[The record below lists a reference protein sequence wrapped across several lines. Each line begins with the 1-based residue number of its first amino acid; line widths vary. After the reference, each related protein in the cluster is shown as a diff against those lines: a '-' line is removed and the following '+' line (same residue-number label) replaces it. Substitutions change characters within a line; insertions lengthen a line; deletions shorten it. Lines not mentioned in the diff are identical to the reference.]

1 MADFNV
7 VPKVTYANSLISG
20 QALKGLKLPG
30 GVLAYDPKPVS
41 FGEMSKLEPT
51 KLPAPAGLTTAE
63 ADVEVPGVE
72 RVGGSGNA
80 TQWKFNGGD
89 IILKVEIAVYII
101 DKYAPV
107 PALFKVIMEHE
118 YLHVLDYQTLAK
130 SRIAKLLE
138 GDRTLQPWLAGQSWT
153 GDAFYVRLLEVWGSE
168 AKRLGNTRDS
178 GATYERH
185 KQEIIKLAPR
195 L

>member
-1 MADFNV
+1 MADFNL
-7 VPKVTYANSLISG
+7 VPKVSYANSVLTG
-20 QALKGLKLPG
+20 QVLKSLKVPG
-30 GVLAYDPKPVS
+30 GVLPYDPTPVS
-41 FGEMSKLEPT
+41 FAEMSRLEPR

-72 RVGGSGNA
+72 KVGGTGNA
-80 TQWKFNGGD
+80 TQWRFTGGD

-107 PALFKVIMEHE
+107 AGLFKVITEHE

-130 SRIAKLLE
+130 SRISALIAA
-138 GDRTLQPWLAGQSWT
+138 DRTLQPWLGGDPWS
-153 GDAFYVRLLEVWGSE
+153 GDAFYARLKSVWGTE
-168 AKRLGNTRDS
+168 AERLGNTRDS

-185 KQEIIKLAPR
+185 KQEIVKLAPR

>member
-7 VPKVTYANSLISG
+7 VPKVSYTNSVLTG
-20 QALKGLKLPG
+20 QVLKNLKVPG
-30 GVLAYDPKPVS
+30 GVLPYDPTPVS
-41 FGEMSKLEPT
+41 FGDMSRLEPR

-72 RVGGSGNA
+72 KVGGSGNA
-80 TQWKFNGGD
+80 TQWRFTGGD

-107 PALFKVIMEHE
+107 AALFKVIMEHE

-130 SRIAKLLE
+130 SRVSKLIE
-138 GDRTLQPWLAGQSWT
+138 ADRTLQPWLGGDPWS
-153 GDAFYVRLLEVWGSE
+153 GDAFYARLKTVWGNE
-168 AKRLGNTRDS
+168 AERLGNTRDS

>member
-1 MADFNV
+1 MADFNL
-7 VPKVTYANSLISG
+7 VPKVSYTNSVLTG
-20 QALKGLKLPG
+20 QVLKSLKVPG
-30 GVLAYDPKPVS
+30 GVLPYDPTPVS
-41 FGEMSKLEPT
+41 FGEMSRLEPR

-72 RVGGSGNA
+72 KVGGSGNA
-80 TQWKFNGGD
+80 TQWRFTGGD
-89 IILKVEIAVYII
+89 IILKVEISVYII
-101 DKYAPV
+101 DKYATVAP
-107 PALFKVIMEHE
+107 LFKVIMEHE

-130 SRIAKLLE
+130 SRISQLIGA
-138 GDRTLQPWLAGQSWT
+138 DRTLQPWLGGDPWT
-153 GDAFYVRLLEVWGSE
+153 GDALYARLKTVWGNE
-168 AKRLGNTRDS
+168 AERLGNTRDS

>member
-1 MADFNV
+1 MADFNL
-7 VPKVTYANSLISG
+7 VPKVSYANSVLTG
-20 QALKGLKLPG
+20 QVLKNLKVPG
-30 GVLAYDPKPVS
+30 GVLPYDPTPVS
-41 FGEMSKLEPT
+41 FGEMSRLEPR

-72 RVGGSGNA
+72 KVSGSGSS
-80 TQWKFNGGD
+80 TQWRFTGGD
-89 IILKVEIAVYII
+89 IILKVDIAVYII

-107 PALFKVIMEHE
+107 AALFKVITEHE

-130 SRIAKLLE
+130 SRISQLIAA
-138 GDRTLQPWLAGQSWT
+138 DRTLQPWLGGDPWS
-153 GDAFYVRLLEVWGSE
+153 GDAFYARLKTVWGTE
-168 AKRLGNTRDS
+168 AERLGNTRDS